1 MSKTP
6 QTSPIITV
14 FQNMLTIINSGAGRD
29 KLCRLIQYFLHAF
42 MPILAPRGAHFKDLI
57 TRLGALKGSCSHT
70 RKVLRFGKE
79 IPLIVGIRNRLRQHE
94 QKPIRMV
101 EYRTMSDL
109 ALMLYFATDHPLY
122 FHSIGLWKYSPGFVS
137 NLSYINNVFWLLSSI
152 FDMMVTLV
160 EISHVQ
166 GEIQKLS
173 AKVSNFSTSQGE
185 DQLDQKQQLKKLRR
199 EHLSLWLNLIRN
211 IVDLPAIF
219 HFMGYTKRWSAEM
232 AGTGGTIASL
242 ISLYK
247 MWGN

>member
-1 MSKTP
+1 
-6 QTSPIITV
+6 
-14 FQNMLTIINSGAGRD
+14 
-29 KLCRLIQYFLHAF
+29 
-42 MPILAPRGAHFKDLI
+42 
-57 TRLGALKGSCSHT
+57 
-70 RKVLRFGKE
+70 
-79 IPLIVGIRNRLRQHE
+79 
-94 QKPIRMV
+94 
-101 EYRTMSDL
+101 MSDL
-109 ALMLYFATDHPLY
+109 ALMMYFTTDHPLY
-122 FHSIGLWKYSPGFVS
+122 FHNIGLWKYSPGFIS
-137 NLSYINNVFWLLSSI
+137 NLSYINNVFWFLSSI

-199 EHLSLWLNLIRN
+199 EHISLWLNLIRN
-211 IVDLPAIF
+211 VADLPAIF
-219 HFMGYTKRWSAEM
+219 HFMGYNKRWSAEL